1 MLPRMSPRP
10 ALLLS
15 LVVSLACA
23 GSKPT
28 AVPAPTSAAAP
39 TVVLLVRH
47 AEKATGEDPV
57 LTPAG
62 EQRAQA
68 LVHALKDAE
77 VKAIY
82 STPYRRTQQTAAP
95 LAARLGLPVT
105 VRDADEKSAADFI
118 RELVRTHAGSTVLV
132 VGHSN
137 TLPALAEALTGMKV
151 PPIGDGT
158 YDTLFVATLPA
169 AGPPHLLTLRYGA
182 ASTP

>member
-1 MLPRMSPRP
+1 MLARMSLRP

-15 LVVSLACA
+15 LVISLACA
-23 GSKPT
+23 ASQP
-28 AVPAPTSAAAP
+28 VPSPASATPP

-68 LVHALKDAE
+68 LAHVLKDSG

-82 STPYRRTQQTAAP
+82 TTPYRRTQATAAP
-95 LAARLGLPVT
+95 VAAQLGLTVT
-105 VRDADEKSAADFI
+105 VRDADEKTADAFI
-118 RELVRTHAGSTVLV
+118 RELVRAHAGSTVLV

-137 TLPALAEALTGMKV
+137 TLPALARALTGVAV
-151 PPIGDGT
+151 PLISERT
-158 YDTLFVATLPA
+158 YDTLLVATLPA

-182 ASTP
+182 AAAP

>member
-1 MLPRMSPRP
+1 MLLRMSLRP

-15 LVVSLACA
+15 LVLSLACA
-23 GSKPT
+23 AGLL
-28 AVPAPTSAAAP
+28 AAAPAPASAAAP

-47 AEKATGEDPV
+47 AEKATGDNPV

-68 LVHALKDAE
+68 LVHVLKDAGL
-77 VKAIY
+77 KAIY

-105 VRDADEKSAADFI
+105 VRDADEKSAAAFI

-137 TLPALAEALTGMKV
+137 TLPSLAEALTGMRG
-151 PPIGDGT
+151 PPIGDAT
-158 YDTLFVATLPA
+158 YDTLLVATLPA

-182 ASTP
+182 ASEP